1 MQNSISLVNTTILNR
16 KNSEVQNKI
25 TDFKYITP
33 QEVNK
38 LMAEI
43 LRPQNAFVYQ
53 PTLNTLELKKDK
65 GTDQVLSQKSNG
77 VFNSK
82 LNSIHTAIVSSRKL
96 SEYE

>member
-65 GTDQVLSQKSNG
+65 GTDQILSQKSNG

>member
-82 LNSIHTAIVSSRKL
+82 LKSIYTAIVSSRKL

>member
-33 QEVNK
+33 EEVNK
-38 LMAEI
+38 LMAEFS
-43 LRPQNAFVYQ
+43 RPQNAFVYQ